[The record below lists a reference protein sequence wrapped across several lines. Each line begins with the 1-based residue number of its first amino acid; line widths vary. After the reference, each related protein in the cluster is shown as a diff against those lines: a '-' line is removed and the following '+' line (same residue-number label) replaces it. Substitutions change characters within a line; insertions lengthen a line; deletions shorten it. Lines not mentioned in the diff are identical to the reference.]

1 MVDILVLGATGVT
14 GRQVTRYLNSHPQHS
29 QFTLAIAGRSRRKL
43 DNLISDLS
51 LPKFIQI
58 QVVDVTNFE
67 QVEALVKDAKIVLNT
82 VGPYTKWGSPVV
94 RACARNG
101 VHYVDLTGE
110 QIFVRDIIEKYDYV
124 ATKTGSILVPS
135 CGMDSLP
142 SDIAVHIANKAL
154 KQLSKDA
161 VEPLQIDTSTT
172 SHELHGVFSNG
183 TISTILTA
191 FGSTPKHKLAESLR
205 DYYLSPVEGKPS
217 PPPRLKYSMS
227 LPSTREAVVG
237 GYFMMSSANRA
248 IVQRSWGLLEWN
260 SLTTKSTEAKKQRYG
275 PMVYEEF
282 MRQKSTFSSVLL
294 TLTLLVGFSL
304 MTLSPVRWFVGRL
317 GMKETSI
324 DLDRQLESGS
334 LDVINVTTSLP
345 SSAFPKPVKVETT
358 ISAKGDPGY
367 YLSPIMMAE
376 SGLALLLDKPTLP
389 ALAKNGGVLTPA
401 IALGDVIVK
410 RLQEF
415 AKFDIR
421 CEVVDGAG
429 ESRKTI

>member
-14 GRQVTRYLNSHPQHS
+14 GRQTTRYLSSHPQRS

-51 LPKFIQI
+51 LPKSVQVH
-58 QVVDVTNFE
+58 VVDVTSFD
-67 QVEALVKDAKIVLNT
+67 QVEVLVKDFKIVLNT
-82 VGPYTKWGSPVV
+82 VGPYVKWGPPVV
-94 RACARNG
+94 RACARHG
-101 VHYVDLTGE
+101 VHYVDLAGE

-142 SDIAVHIANKAL
+142 SDIAVHLANKAL
-154 KQLSKDA
+154 KQLSKDDA
-161 VEPLQIDTSTT
+161 QPLQIDISTS
-172 SHELHGVFSNG
+172 SYDLHGVFSNG
-183 TISTILTA
+183 TISTIVSAL
-191 FGSTPKHKLAESLR
+191 GNTPKHKLAESLR
-205 DYYLSPVEGKPS
+205 DYYLSPVAGKPS
-217 PPPRLKYSMS
+217 PPPRLKYIMT

-237 GYFMMSSANRA
+237 GYFMMSSANRS

-260 SLTTKSTEAKKQRYG
+260 YLNTKSTEASKQRYG

-282 MRQKSTFSSVLL
+282 MRQKSIYRSVLL
-294 TLTLLVGFSL
+294 TLTLLVGFTL
-304 MTLSPVRWFVGRL
+304 MALPPVNLYPHGLIQNRRQPL
-317 GMKETSI
+317 KP
-324 DLDRQLESGS
+324 QLESGS
-334 LDVINVTTSLP
+334 LTVINVTTSIP
-345 SSAFPKPVKVETT
+345 SSRFPKPVNVETT
-358 ISAKGDPGY
+358 ISANGDPGY

-376 SGLALLLDKPTLP
+376 SGLALLLDRESLP

-401 IALGDVIVK
+401 SALGDVIVK

-421 CEVVDGAG
+421 CEVVDGIA
-429 ESRKTI
+429 ESRKSI

>member
-51 LPKFIQI
+51 LPKSIQI

-172 SHELHGVFSNG
+172 SHELRGVFSNG

-376 SGLALLLDKPTLP
+376 SGLALLLDKSALP

>member
-51 LPKFIQI
+51 LPKSIQI

>member
-51 LPKFIQI
+51 LPKSIQVK
-58 QVVDVTNFE
+58 VVDVTNFE

-142 SDIAVHIANKAL
+142 SDIAVFIANKAL
-154 KQLSKDA
+154 KQLSKD
-161 VEPLQIDTSTT
+161 VVDPLQIDTSTT

-248 IVQRSWGLLEWN
+248 IVQRSWGLLEWD
-260 SLTTKSTEAKKQRYG
+260 SLTTKSIESRKQRYG

-345 SSAFPKPVKVETT
+345 CSAFPKPVKVETT

-376 SGLALLLDKPTLP
+376 SGLALLLDKPALP

>member
-51 LPKFIQI
+51 LPKSIQVK
-58 QVVDVTNFE
+58 VVDVTNFE

-142 SDIAVHIANKAL
+142 SDIAVLIANKAL
-154 KQLSKDA
+154 KQLSKDV

-248 IVQRSWGLLEWN
+248 IVQRSWGLLEWD
-260 SLTTKSTEAKKQRYG
+260 SLTTKSTESRKQRYG

-304 MTLSPVRWFVGRL
+304 MTLLVNHSVLIKLHSLTGPWHL
-317 GMKETSI
+317 N
-324 DLDRQLESGS
+324 RQLESGS

-345 SSAFPKPVKVETT
+345 CSAFPKPVKVETT

-376 SGLALLLDKPTLP
+376 SGLALLLDKPALP